1 MFSKETE
8 YALRALVYIQSQNN
22 SGRRPGLAEIAIEI
36 EASHFFTAK
45 ILQRLVKA
53 GAINS
58 LKGKGGGFSFD
69 NTKPDITIRQV
80 VDLTGGS
87 KIISGCGFGLKHC
100 FEYNPCPLHEKYA
113 PIRDAINL
121 LINTETIQ
129 SLASKTSAETN
140 QLLASGLA
148 KVALRTTDSKT
159 KEKSVRPTDTVS
171 DSGNRRN

>member
-22 SGRRPGLAEIAIEI
+22 SGRRPGLAEIAVEI
-36 EASHFFTAK
+36 EAPHFFTAK

-53 GAINS
+53 GAVNS

-87 KIISGCGFGLKHC
+87 KVINGCGFGLKHC
-100 FEYNPCPLHEKYA
+100 DEYNPCPLHLKYA

-121 LINTETIQ
+121 LITTETIQ
-129 SLASKTSAETN
+129 SLASKISAEAN
-140 QLLASGLA
+140 QLLASGSA
-148 KVALRTTDSKT
+148 MITLRSADSKT
-159 KEKSVRPTDTVS
+159 KTESARPVKPVP
-171 DSGNRRN
+171 DSGKP